1 MGRRPLPE
9 TAYFREL
16 RRRVPG
22 GDGGTIMLTR
32 LAPIDIPLYHAPS
45 RIISFHFL
53 PRTLTTAR
61 LVFPSDVLQ
70 LPGSIAGRP
79 ARRMPSVAP
88 FDFFSQGSIRSSRG
102 SAAVTTDG
110 TAVAPICPITPNL
123 FPDETLS
130 PPIPPTPFLPEHIFL
145 PLTLNSPRT
154 IFLTSQL

>member
-1 MGRRPLPE
+1 MP
-9 TAYFREL
+9 
-16 RRRVPG
+16 
-22 GDGGTIMLTR
+22 TR

-102 SAAVTTDG
+102 SAAVTTDR
-110 TAVAPICPITPNL
+110 TAVAPICPITPNY
-123 FPDETLS
+123 
-130 PPIPPTPFLPEHIFL
+130 
-145 PLTLNSPRT
+145 
-154 IFLTSQL
+154 FLTSPFPPDSPNPVPPRTHFFTPNPQFPQNKFFLPHNSRKRT